1 MKATEILQSYTD
13 IKNSKFSNRYL
24 SYPEI
29 EDYCLSL
36 QNDSIFKI
44 QEIGKSVQG
53 KNIYSITVGNGPTK
67 ILLWS
72 QMHGNESTT
81 TKSVLDLLQFI
92 SNKKTQSSLTDVL
105 QDCTLTIIPVL
116 NPDGL
121 KNYTRVN
128 ANEVDLNRDALDLS
142 QPESRILR
150 KVFTEIEPDF
160 CLNLHDQRTIF
171 SAGNRQ
177 TPATVSFLA
186 PAFNERRSINE
197 NRLNAMRLIA
207 EMNTHLQEIIP
218 QQVGRYDDA
227 FNLNCV
233 GDYFQYKNATT
244 ILFEAGHF
252 KEDYQRE
259 ETRKFIFTALYK
271 ALKSIVNKTYNNYSE
286 KDYDQ
291 IPENEKLFFDII
303 IRNVEVNNIVTDL
316 AIQYQER
323 LVNNELKFI
332 PQVKKI
338 GELHNFFGHRE
349 FEGKGKIVRV
359 NSSEEIQLGIDI
371 QQISL
376 NNEDFFMNLTI
387 S

>member
-13 IKNSKFSNRYL
+13 IKNSRFTNRYL
-24 SYPEI
+24 SYSEI
-29 EDYCLSL
+29 EAYCLSL
-36 QNDSIFKI
+36 QNDSIFKV
-44 QEIGKSVQG
+44 QEIGKSVQQ
-53 KNIYSITVGNGPTK
+53 KNIYSITFGNGPTK

-81 TKSVLDLLQFI
+81 TKSVLDLLKFI
-92 SNKKTQSSLTDVL
+92 ANKDTQSLLTDVL
-105 QDCTLTIIPVL
+105 QNCTLTIIPVL

-142 QPESRILR
+142 QPESRVLR
-150 KVFTEIEPDF
+150 EVFTKIEPDF
-160 CLNLHDQRTIF
+160 CFNLHDQRTIF
-171 SAGNRQ
+171 SVENSKNS
-177 TPATVSFLA
+177 ATVSFLA

-197 NRLNAMRLIA
+197 NRLKAMQLIA
-207 EMNTHLQEIIP
+207 EMNMHLQELIP

-227 FNLNCV
+227 FNLSCV
-233 GDYFQYKNATT
+233 GDYFQHKNATT

-252 KEDYQRE
+252 KQDYQRE
-259 ETRKFIFTALYK
+259 ETRKFIFIAIYK
-271 ALKSIVNKTYNNYSE
+271 ALKSIVNKNYTDYSE
-286 KDYDQ
+286 KDYNQ
-291 IPENEKLFFDII
+291 IPENEKLFFDVI
-303 IRNVEVNNIVTDL
+303 IRNVKVNRDVTDL
-316 AIQYQER
+316 AIQYQEC
-323 LVNNELKFI
+323 LVKNELKFI

-349 FEGKGKIVRV
+349 FEGKGKIVTI